1 MTRTQRS
8 CRTVGAHEHDRD
20 GEAGQAVALGRV
32 APLTRSRFTRRLAG
46 WSLLRAGR
54 LTRELPRPSLG
65 ANVSVNPPERKPRSR
80 TTEPTIMNIFKSR
93 YRFSLENVH

>member
-1 MTRTQRS
+1 M
-8 CRTVGAHEHDRD
+8 VGAHEHDRD

-46 WSLLRAGR
+46 WSLLRTGE
-54 LTRELPRPSLG
+54 LTELPRPSLG
-65 ANVSVNPPERKPRSR
+65 ANVRVNPPERKPRSR

-93 YRFSLENVH
+93 YRFPLENVH